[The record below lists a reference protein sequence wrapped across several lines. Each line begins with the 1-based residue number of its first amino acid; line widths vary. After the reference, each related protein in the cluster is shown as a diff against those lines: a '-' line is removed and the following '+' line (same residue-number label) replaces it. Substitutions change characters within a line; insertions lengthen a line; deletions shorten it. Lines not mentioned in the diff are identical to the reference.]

1 MSQTQDPSARI
12 DAWLQEWRQGD
23 VVLTTTLPF
32 MHLADYTLP
41 LTEQARAA
49 AAGDPDGAE
58 PLGVVF
64 TDGVG
69 FAVLTQTCDL
79 VRSCRERPFVEL
91 CVLKKIEAHVLKEV
105 ARGYRPRF
113 AFIPALEEHGLVADL
128 DCIMTVEKAILASI
142 SQGQHLRG
150 CATDNEVRAF
160 ATAIARANT
169 AASHFRNEFVAAV
182 RPIQQRIQSK
192 HGRQSPEWEKP
203 WPRCGK
209 SGSVVHRPGRRP
221 RLTLPSS
228 MSSIQPLVFRT
239 APWTSL
245 PELTA
250 RLKPTGVF
258 QEAGFRVTSTETM
271 SAAEYLASD
280 PFDLDH
286 LSISFSPTAQEGHG
300 TELL

>member
-160 ATAIARANT
+160 ATAIARKHSRIA
-169 AASHFRNEFVAAV
+169 FPDEFVAAV

-192 HGRQSPEWEKP
+192 HGRQSPE
-203 WPRCGK
+203 GK
-209 SGSVVHRPGRRP
+209 ALAALREIRVSCA
-221 RLTLPSS
+221 PSWS
-228 MSSIQPLVFRT
+228 AAEVDVTFLYVFDT
-239 APWTSL
+239 AAGIPDGAL
-245 PELTA
+245 DLFAELTA

-286 LSISFSPTAQEGHG
+286 LSISLSPTAQEGHG